1 MGIKDRAKTERRA
14 PTSRIREKRR
24 EGGEEEEEEKRRE
37 EERRKEKE
45 RSKVWKL

>member
-1 MGIKDRAKTERRA
+1 MGIKDREKTERRA
-14 PTSRIREKRR
+14 PTGRIREKRR
-24 EGGEEEEEEKRRE
+24 EGGEEEEEKKRRE